1 MSKNGFTKNISKKE
15 DFESSL
21 KETKESD
28 LKYSKIKII
37 KRLNSQNQIQN
48 DNINNKY
55 KIKRRQRG

>member
-28 LKYSKIKII
+28 LKYSTIKII
-37 KRLNSQNQIQN
+37 KRLNSQNHIQN
-48 DNINNKY
+48 DNIKY